1 MKYLFIM
8 KLILIILLFRFGTW
22 LTRLEWP
29 STTSTKVLDQPI
41 RLKPGQTFDGFAE
54 NEGKYQI
61 WKIKI

>member
-1 MKYLFIM
+1 M

-41 RLKPGQTFDGFAE
+41 RVESGETYDGFAE